1 MSSIVKLQGIVF
13 SDDFHSSDQ
22 ASPRITVWQ
31 DGSMDARTKTATLII
46 GKAFTEEEV
55 RAFIND
61 LKDQTMSLAVEQSID
76 RIAAKHGIK
85 L

>member
-1 MSSIVKLQGIVF
+1 MSTTRKIAVWVKP
-13 SDDFHSSDQ
+13 H
-22 ASPRITVWQ
+22 P
-31 DGSMDARTKTATLII
+31 DGHFCPTSRLHPDYAEKPDGTLII